1 MRKMAWVLVMAAMGL
16 GFTADSTWAQVAGST
31 KLGVE
36 TSETRAVALGWS
48 AKKQVLGQT
57 VYNEKN
63 EKVGK
68 IDDII
73 IAPDTTVSFAIVGA
87 GGFVGLGKHDVA
99 IPINQFRQEES
110 GRIVLPGAT
119 KDAIKGLPK
128 FEYAK
133 KK

>member
-1 MRKMAWVLVMAAMGL
+1 MKHIALLPVLAVVVALL
-16 GFTADSTWAQVAGST
+16 GVEPAQAQVAGSAKVGT
-31 KLGVE
+31 
-36 TSETRAVALGWS
+36 TSTEVRALALGWS
-48 AKKQVLGQT
+48 AKKQIIGQT
-57 VYNEKN
+57 VYNEEN
-63 EKVGK
+63 QKVGK

-87 GGFVGLGKHDVA
+87 GGFIGLGKHDVA
-99 IPINQFRQEES
+99 IPISQLTEQN

-119 KDAIKGLPK
+119 KDAIKALPK

>member
-1 MRKMAWVLVMAAMGL
+1 MKRTALLPMLAVVLALFRPEPAMG
-16 GFTADSTWAQVAGST
+16 QVAGST
-31 KLGVE
+31 RVGI
-36 TSETRAVALGWS
+36 TSSEVRAVALGWS
-48 AKKQVLGQT
+48 AKKQVIGQT
-57 VYNEKN
+57 VYNEAN

-73 IAPDTTVSFAIVGA
+73 IAPDTSVSFAIVGA

-99 IPINQFRQEES
+99 IPINQFAEQN
-110 GRIVLPGAT
+110 GRIVLAGAT
-119 KDAIKGLPK
+119 KDAIKALPK